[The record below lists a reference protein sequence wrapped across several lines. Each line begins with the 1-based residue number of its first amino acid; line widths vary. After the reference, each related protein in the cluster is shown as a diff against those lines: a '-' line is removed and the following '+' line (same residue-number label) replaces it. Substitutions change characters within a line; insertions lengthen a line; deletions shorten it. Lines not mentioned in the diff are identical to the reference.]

1 MKKTA
6 EIIILDTE
14 ADYLVEF
21 TETYVKGSFVL
32 NAIPVNFIEADFSH
46 IFFEPGKGNIKDASF
61 SKRRAKKMH
70 FIKAILSGEF
80 AIEIMFEDD
89 TGNIAVFCV
98 DLDCVIYLRIRKG
111 SGKLQLATFFDFGK
125 EHTKMY
131 EKQKKKCVPITDTQ
145 LQEKLET

>member
-14 ADYLVEF
+14 EEYLSEF
-21 TETYVKGSFVL
+21 NQVYVNGNYVL
-32 NAIPVNFIEADFSH
+32 NTIPITFVETDFSH
-46 IFFEPGKGNIKDASF
+46 IFFEPSKGGIKDEVF

-70 FIKAILSGEF
+70 FIGAILGGNF
-80 AIEIMFEDD
+80 DIEIMFEDQ
-89 TGNIAVFCV
+89 TGNIAVFCT

-125 EHTKMY
+125 EHTKML

-145 LQEKLET
+145 LQEKLQT